1 MVNITIVNSEF
12 SQFHCSNVGIH
23 RFVLNGS
30 CVYQYQF
37 QTNFQETLLSNEVR
51 KKILTHVEHRLK
63 RRFRKRFYIII
74 LQKLKSMER
83 KKVDE
88 IGTEDGVT
96 EDQVL

>member
-1 MVNITIVNSEF
+1 M
-12 SQFHCSNVGIH
+12 
-23 RFVLNGS
+23 
-30 CVYQYQF
+30 
-37 QTNFQETLLSNEVR
+37 R

>member
-1 MVNITIVNSEF
+1 M
-12 SQFHCSNVGIH
+12 
-23 RFVLNGS
+23 NGS